1 MSMLLARDYP
11 ADTETLATVRSAVHA
26 AASAAG
32 AAPDCA
38 DEIVLAVNEAC
49 MNIIQHGYRFAP
61 NQVFHIEL
69 AITDGTLEILLCDN
83 GAAVNEQQLKP
94 RALDDVRPGG
104 LGVHFIR
111 ALTDTMAYLPPDET
125 WRNRLQMKKR
135 LG

>member
-1 MSMLLARDYP
+1 MSLLLARDFP
-11 ADTETLATVRSAVHA
+11 ANTETLAAVRSAVHA
-26 AASAAG
+26 AARAAG

-49 MNIIQHGYRFAP
+49 MNIIQHGYRFTAD
-61 NQVFHIEL
+61 QVFHIEL
-69 AITDGTLEILLCDN
+69 AVADGTLEILLCDN
-83 GAAVNEQQLKP
+83 GEAVSERQLKP

-125 WRNRLQMKKR
+125 WRNRLQIKKC